1 MPEQTSQA
9 PAGAKPEEFASHMKI
24 AIQLRAAVLAML
36 VAVSLAP
43 VTALAADVIGY
54 VQFAIGDAKL
64 ADGSTLKKDD
74 PVLVG
79 ESIITG
85 ANGHVHIRFIDDA
98 FVSVRPNSRLVVEQY
113 VYDAQD
119 SANNRVRFTLSQGVA
134 RLITGKAGQAA
145 KDNFRLNTP
154 VAAIGIRGTDFQ
166 VQAKDALTRVAVQQ
180 GAVVVSP
187 FTGDCSQSA
196 LGPCGG
202 STARELAGSL
212 TGKYLEVKGAGEPV
226 LVTPPNGRLPFE
238 LPRPEEPKVSL
249 GGDNAKGAA
258 LPEGMSGSTN
268 LMWGRWS
275 AQSTAPAGYEMIGHN
290 DALVLFRTVE
300 SMALPTTGFVQ
311 FQLQQGEAYGRRGG
325 GGYEPASVSAGSFSV
340 NFDKMKYA
348 TSFVW
353 QFDGEQRNM
362 HSKGSISDSGRMV
375 ADRSQ
380 SNIALSGALNGNGDE
395 AAYIFFKNIN
405 NDLKAYGILR
415 WAR

>member
-1 MPEQTSQA
+1 MPAETSQT
-9 PAGAKPEEFASHMKI
+9 PVGVKPEEFASLMKT
-24 AIQLRAAVLAML
+24 AHHLRI
-36 VAVSLAP
+36 
-43 VTALAADVIGY
+43 TALAILLAGTALASVASAAEAIGH
-54 VQFAIGDAKL
+54 VLFAIGDARL
-64 ADGSTLKKDD
+64 ADGTALKKDA
-74 PVLVG
+74 PVQVG
-79 ESIITG
+79 EDIVTG

-98 FVSVRPNSRLVVEQY
+98 FVSVRPNSRLAVEQY
-113 VYDAQD
+113 VYDTR
-119 SANNRVRFTLSQGVA
+119 SPVNNRVRFTLSQGVA

-187 FTGDCSQSA
+187 FSGDCAAAA

-202 STARELAGSL
+202 STARELTGSL

-226 LVTPPNGRLPFE
+226 LVTPPNGRLPFD
-238 LPRPEEPKVSL
+238 LPRPEEPGVNL
-249 GGDNAKGAA
+249 GKDNAKAAA
-258 LPEGMSGSTN
+258 LPEGMSGSTQ
-268 LMWGRWS
+268 LMWGRWN
-275 AQSTAPAGYEMIGHN
+275 AQSAAPSGYEMIGHN
-290 DALVLFRTVE
+290 DALVLFRTIE
-300 SMALPTTGFVQ
+300 TMALPTTGFVQ

-325 GGYEPASVSAGSFSV
+325 VGYEPASVSAGSFSV

-348 TSFVW
+348 TSFLW
-353 QFDGEQRNM
+353 EFDGEQRYLR
-362 HSKGSISDSGRMV
+362 SKGGISDSGRMV
-375 ADRSQ
+375 ADRAG

-415 WAR
+415 WTR